1 MIANVIPQ
9 PMMMVENL
17 SISTKCSPDF
27 IAHVIM
33 QCLNVKHVYIGMDNG
48 FCDETVFKILKENSL
63 SRLETISIPKCGEK
77 MTMAGINILVHS
89 CDKLRSLK
97 DLRYFSGIHE
107 NEIKILQLRIREEN
121 LDLCLND
128 EQDIIRDPSE
138 TSFIRS
144 LLESQVGAM
153 KDYFEPST
161 NCNRKYKLT

>member
-17 SISTKCSPDF
+17 SISTRCSPDF

-48 FCDETVFKILKENSL
+48 FCDETVFRILKENCL

-77 MTMAGINILVHS
+77 MTIAGIYILIQT
-89 CDKLRSLK
+89 CNRLRLLK
-97 DLRYFSGIHE
+97 DLRYFSGVHE
-107 NEIKILQLRIREEN
+107 NEVKILQLRMREEN
-121 LDLCLND
+121 LDLCLD
-128 EQDIIRDPSE
+128 DQQDIVRDPSD
-138 TSFIRS
+138 TNFIRG

-161 NCNRKYKLT
+161 NCNRKYMLT